1 MSYFYYHSKKIYY
14 TEKGNGRPLVFL
26 HGNTASSRMFEP
38 LLPLYEDKF
47 RVILVDFLG
56 NGRSDRIEKFPPDLW
71 QEQAR
76 QTVAL
81 LEHLGLRKAGLLGCS
96 GGAWAAINAGL
107 LRPDLVAGTVADSF
121 DGRTLGD
128 GFAENLMKEREGA
141 KGDPQAAG
149 FYQWCQGDDWEQVVD
164 RDTEALVRCAEEKLP
179 LFVRPLAELEVPL
192 LLMGSLGDGM
202 TRGDLQQEY
211 EAVAAETNA
220 EICMFSQGGHPALYS
235 NAEAAAAA
243 VCRFMEERANH

>member
-1 MSYFYYHSKKIYY
+1 MPRILPVQIQKK
-14 TEKGNGRPLVFL
+14 
-26 HGNTASSRMFEP
+26 
-38 LLPLYEDKF
+38 
-47 RVILVDFLG
+47 
-56 NGRSDRIEKFPPDLW
+56 
-71 QEQAR
+71 
-76 QTVAL
+76 
-81 LEHLGLRKAGLLGCS
+81 
-96 GGAWAAINAGL
+96 
-107 LRPDLVAGTVADSF
+107 
-121 DGRTLGD
+121 
-128 GFAENLMKEREGA
+128 
-141 KGDPQAAG
+141 
-149 FYQWCQGDDWEQVVD
+149 YQKS
-164 RDTEALVRCAEEKLP
+164 VRCAEEKLP